1 VDQGRRERLPGIL
14 SGIAGLAVLLL
25 SLGPGPG
32 WSVARDT
39 ARSVGLTIVGVGMA
53 LVVWAAFRIRLGML
67 GEVEPAQ
74 GGLVKRG
81 PYRLVRHPV
90 YLGMTI
96 ALCGI
101 PVALRSWLGLIGV
114 LLLFLPSEIY
124 RARLEE
130 RALFRRFG
138 SEWVEYATRTGFLLP
153 FAGIAS
159 RDDFEQE

>member
-1 VDQGRRERLPGIL
+1 MARER
-14 SGIAGLAVLLL
+14 
-25 SLGPGPG
+25 
-32 WSVARDT
+32 
-39 ARSVGLTIVGVGMA
+39 ARSVGLAIVAAGMA
-53 LVVWAAFRIRLGML
+53 LVVWAALHIRGGMV
-67 GEVEPAQ
+67 GEVEPVQ
-74 GGLVKRG
+74 ERLVERG

-96 ALCGI
+96 ALCGV
-101 PVALRSWLGLIGV
+101 PVAIRSWLGLIGV

-153 FAGIAS
+153 FVGRAR